1 MSSFEDVVVSL
12 TPGNG
17 KENENELSLGQI
29 IPRITLERGSFA
41 NVTEQSLLEEIAAEH
56 RSKEQAD
63 SDEME
68 VDQDNQDSEHDT
80 EVKDEPE
87 KEGTEE
93 PDVQEQQKQDFD
105 KARAELVRL
114 VGVAQN
120 ESALSLDFVSLLLSS
135 LRPAAGTTSMSPH
148 LKQHV
153 PPGSL
158 GADSLWTGPREE
170 DNRVGAGW
178 KLQSLSRA
186 SDLLNNAA
194 SRLKDE
200 IGKEKTYWQAI
211 GETVRGGEVLF
222 KIRKGDVRGL
232 GIKYGFGDSG
242 SEYRDRGIAMI
253 SRRPRDGKMT
263 FKFDMAKRHHVVR
276 VSLYNVDAS
285 TGERALVGRSSCR
298 RLLLEETS
306 VREEI
311 KNARTLIFEEE
322 LFYEIVQEAQ
332 RLASYKVNV
341 TDGKVV
347 VNLYDEQ
354 IEIERIDPA
363 ELLEQGQQ
371 DEAVSLRAELIS
383 SALHV
388 LLCYAHRRNL
398 QRRRQI
404 PAPMNS
410 KVKPAPASIYL
421 LRPIIAHLQHDK
433 VITRTTR
440 LLDMLV
446 QGYDDAKVELDRYS
460 DKDRKDG
467 ESTSTS
473 TSTSYLG
480 RLLYPPLS
488 TYTIHAK
495 NVTMTIDTGTPLQSY
510 NPLYNVKA
518 KRGEDTI
525 SSTGLY
531 ELTELEDWVSWVLKS
546 TT

>member
-17 KENENELSLGQI
+17 KDNENELSLGQI

-56 RSKEQAD
+56 RSKEQAEG
-63 SDEME
+63 DEME
-68 VDQDNQDSEHDT
+68 VDQGSEQGAQ
-80 EVKDEPE
+80 VKQEPE

-93 PDVQEQQKQDFD
+93 PEVQEQQEQDFD

-200 IGKEKTYWQAI
+200 IGKERTYWQAI
-211 GETVRGGEVLF
+211 RETVRGGEVLF

-263 FKFDMAKRHHVVR
+263 FKFDMAKRRHVVR
-276 VSLYNVDAS
+276 VSLYNVDTS

-347 VNLYDEQ
+347 INLYDEQ
-354 IEIERIDPA
+354 IEIERVDPT
-363 ELLEQGQQ
+363 ELLEQGEQ
-371 DEAVSLRAELIS
+371 DEDVSLRAELIS

-410 KVKPAPASIYL
+410 KVKPTPASIYL

-433 VITRTTR
+433 VITRTSR

-446 QGYDDAKVELDRYS
+446 QGYDDAKVQLDRYS
-460 DKDRKDG
+460 DRKDG
-467 ESTSTS
+467 DT
-473 TSTSYLG
+473 TSYLG

-495 NVTMTIDTGTPLQSY
+495 DVTMTIDTGTPLQSY

-531 ELTELEDWVSWVLKS
+531 ELTELEDWVSWILKG
-546 TT
+546 TN